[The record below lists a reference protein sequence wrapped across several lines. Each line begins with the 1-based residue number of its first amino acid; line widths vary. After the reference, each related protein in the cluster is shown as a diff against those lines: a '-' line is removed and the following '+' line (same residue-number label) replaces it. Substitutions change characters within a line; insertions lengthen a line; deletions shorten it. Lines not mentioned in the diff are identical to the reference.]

1 MKIKKILVTCAT
13 GALLLTGAGYAYQSY
28 AAEGDTT
35 IPEVVTEENTVQQS
49 EGITASNT
57 QETVV
62 PPDPG
67 VQDKRVDLSQLPE
80 GVEVRIPESIK
91 DTAPAGISAA
101 QSSDVPNLKQLTPI
115 TANEVAPGEFH
126 FIARYQSQNGAEII
140 VNQVPVE
147 GSTIETI
154 KGFYKE
160 PTEVTEINGHTVVY
174 VDGEHRKAAHLFL
187 NDHLFNVSTS
197 TGDLDDVMNVL
208 QQIQE

>member
-91 DTAPAGISAA
+91 DTAP
-101 QSSDVPNLKQLTPI
+101 
-115 TANEVAPGEFH
+115 
-126 FIARYQSQNGAEII
+126 
-140 VNQVPVE
+140 
-147 GSTIETI
+147 
-154 KGFYKE
+154 
-160 PTEVTEINGHTVVY
+160 
-174 VDGEHRKAAHLFL
+174 
-187 NDHLFNVSTS
+187 
-197 TGDLDDVMNVL
+197 
-208 QQIQE
+208 